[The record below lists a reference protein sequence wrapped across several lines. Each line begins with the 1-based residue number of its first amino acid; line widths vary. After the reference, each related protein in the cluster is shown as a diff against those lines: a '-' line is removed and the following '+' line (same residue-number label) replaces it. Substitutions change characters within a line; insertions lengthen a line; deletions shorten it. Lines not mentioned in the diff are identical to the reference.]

1 MRAPEGLWGTMDL
14 WNRAAISLVAL
25 FLLLAAVV
33 TLLVTLE
40 AVDPDFLPG
49 GSVEP
54 SDAWFYD
61 QLTGIAHFTGGDQAV
76 TIAVTIMVAVFML
89 VLLFLEVPPVV
100 FRRLPVLQVS
110 HTAEGASTVEASSV
124 RLLAERTGIS
134 NRNVNSIRCRLTVRR
149 RPTGGGAA
157 SIVINCYPRVS
168 LGSDLQE
175 IRDDLQTR
183 IKDVVQDLTGL
194 TVLQVHVVRV
204 RYDRGDDSRLIG
216 A

>member
-1 MRAPEGLWGTMDL
+1 MDL

-25 FLLLAAVV
+25 FLLLAAIV

-40 AVDPDFLPG
+40 AVAPDFLPG
-49 GSVEP
+49 GSAEQP
-54 SDAWFYD
+54 TEAWFYD
-61 QLTGIAHFTGGDQAV
+61 QLTGLADFSGGDQAV
-76 TIAVTIMVAVFML
+76 TLAVTIVVGLFML
-89 VLLFLEVPPVV
+89 ILLFIEVQPVV
-100 FRRLPVLQVS
+100 FRRPLVLQVS

-124 RLLAERTGIS
+124 RLLAEKTGIS
-134 NRNVNSIRCRLTVRR
+134 NRNVNSIRCRLRVRR
-149 RPTGGGAA
+149 RPTGAGAA
-157 SIVINCYPRVS
+157 SIVINCYPRVA